1 MSKFVSN
8 GISKSM
14 LNLKKVDNWQTEVI
28 QLNCSNTVSF
38 NPVLLNK
45 TKNKWKPFNTC

>member
-14 LNLKKVDNWQTEVI
+14 LNLKKLDNWQTEVM
-28 QLNCSNTVSF
+28 QVNCSNTVSF
-38 NPVLLNK
+38 KISENHSIPANVV
-45 TKNKWKPFNTC
+45 